1 MNNNLPAM
9 FNNFGMQILENAIP
23 YSNLNV
29 PVPSDLYNNIHA
41 QINQSLGNEA
51 LKLSVSSDNFMRYKN
66 GKLSSIIKNESGSI
80 STHEG
85 FELVNTA
92 HIVDSIFIEVNR
104 HLNTYLLQ
112 EFNVF
117 TNQVLN
123 SIHYLPQ
130 QFQNILQN
138 AKRQEYIET
147 INSYQDFFSEIYEDI
162 GEISISEKRA
172 IPYLTSLVEAKKEIY
187 KMYNY
192 FISQLESWILSI
204 NLNSQLNFQDLHNDF
219 YLARQAIS
227 CYMIVQVYEYI
238 ISGNIDNKSK
248 NAIIRKVEKF
258 LSKFNKV
265 ENDIENALKNRHDYN
280 QYNHF
285 YNFNENQYR
294 KQDARDIRWYF
305 DMCKNEQN
313 FEISEIEKVFSK
325 GQQLLGNIEISE
337 EKKEN

>member
-1 MNNNLPAM
+1 MNNNISMM
-9 FNNFGMQILENAIP
+9 FNNFGIKILRSATQH
-23 YSNLNV
+23 SNLNV
-29 PVPSDLYNNIHA
+29 PLPIDLYRSIHT
-41 QINQSLGNEA
+41 QINESLGNEV

-66 GKLSSIIKNESGSI
+66 GKLSSIIKNDSGSI
-80 STHEG
+80 SKHEG
-85 FELVNTA
+85 FDLINTA

-104 HLNTYLLQ
+104 HLNRYLLQ

-172 IPYLTSLVEAKKEIY
+172 IPYLASLVESKKEIY

-192 FISQLESWILSI
+192 FISQLESWILII
-204 NLNSQLNFQDLHNDF
+204 NLNSQLNFQDLRNDF

-248 NAIIRKVEKF
+248 NAIIIKIENF
-258 LSKFNKV
+258 LSKFNNVK
-265 ENDIENALKNRHDYN
+265 NDIENALKDRYDYN
-280 QYNHF
+280 QNNNF
-285 YNFNENQYR
+285 YNFNENHYR
-294 KQDARDIRWYF
+294 KQDAKDIRWYF
-305 DMCKNEQN
+305 QMCRNEQN
-313 FEISEIEKVFSK
+313 FEISKIEEVFSK
-325 GQQLLGNIEISE
+325 AQELLENVVISE
-337 EKKEN
+337 YKE

>member
-1 MNNNLPAM
+1 MNNNLLTM
-9 FNNFGMQILENAIP
+9 FNNFGIQILENTTQ
-23 YSNLNV
+23 YSNLNI

-51 LKLSVSSDNFMRYKN
+51 LKFSVSSDNFMRYKN

-80 STHEG
+80 SKHEG

-104 HLNTYLLQ
+104 HLNRYLLQ

-130 QFQNILQN
+130 EFQNILQN
-138 AKRQEYIET
+138 AKREEYIET

-192 FISQLESWILSI
+192 FISKLSSWISNIQNDKYLMYQE
-204 NLNSQLNFQDLHNDF
+204 LEYDF

-248 NAIIRKVEKF
+248 NTIIKKVENFLYKF
-258 LSKFNKV
+258 DNVK
-265 ENDIENALKNRHDYN
+265 NDIENTLRRRNDNN
-280 QYNHF
+280 QWNGF
-285 YNFNENQYR
+285 YNYYENEYR
-294 KQDARDIRWYF
+294 RQDSNDIHWF
-305 DMCKNEQN
+305 LNKCKNEQN
-313 FEISEIEKVFSK
+313 FEISKIEEVFNK
-325 GQQLLGNIEISE
+325 GQHLLGNIEISE
-337 EKKEN
+337 EKKED

>member
-1 MNNNLPAM
+1 MNNNISMM
-9 FNNFGMQILENAIP
+9 FNNFGIKILRSATQH
-23 YSNLNV
+23 SNLNV
-29 PVPSDLYNNIHA
+29 PLPIDLYRSIHT
-41 QINQSLGNEA
+41 QINESLGNEV

-66 GKLSSIIKNESGSI
+66 GKLSSIIKNDSGSI
-80 STHEG
+80 SKHEG
-85 FELVNTA
+85 FDLINTA

-104 HLNTYLLQ
+104 HLNRYLLQ

-172 IPYLTSLVEAKKEIY
+172 IPYLASLVESKKEIY

-192 FISQLESWILSI
+192 FISQLESWILII
-204 NLNSQLNFQDLHNDF
+204 NLNSQLNFQDLRNDF

-248 NAIIRKVEKF
+248 NAIIIKIENF
-258 LSKFNKV
+258 LSKFNNVK
-265 ENDIENALKNRHDYN
+265 NDIENALKDRHDYN
-280 QYNHF
+280 QNNNF
-285 YNFNENQYR
+285 YNFNENHYR
-294 KQDARDIRWYF
+294 KQDAKDIRWYF
-305 DMCKNEQN
+305 QMCRNEQN
-313 FEISEIEKVFSK
+313 FEISKIEEVFSK
-325 GQQLLGNIEISE
+325 AQELLENVVISE
-337 EKKEN
+337 YKE